1 MNRLLEIGFQVAGH
15 WTLAGETLVCELIRH
30 ASQSNI
36 LYAFVCDG
44 RVMYVGKTTKS
55 LRQRMSGYRNP
66 GPTQATNVKNHH
78 HLKRLLAAGSTIDIL
93 ALPDNGLM
101 HYGTFHLNLAAA
113 LEDSIIATLKPEW
126 NGRAQPAASDDE
138 DGPVVDPIG
147 PVVTPTDSFEFVMH
161 RTYFNSGFFNVPAE
175 HSNSFGEDG
184 AELEIFCGAAPRP
197 IMGTI
202 NRRSNANRTPRIFGG
217 IDLRDWFQANCY
229 LMASIRVLVD
239 SPQCIRLL
247 APHAASVSAGNQQS
261 LSSGRNAS
269 VMSVEP

>member
-15 WTLAGETLVCELIRH
+15 WTLAGESLVCELIRH

-66 GPTQATNVKNHH
+66 GSAQATNIKNHH
-78 HLKRLLAAGSTIDIL
+78 HLKRLLAGGSSIDIL

-113 LEDSIIATLKPEW
+113 LEDSIIATLNPEW
-126 NGRAQPAASDDE
+126 NGRARPAASDDE
-138 DGPVVDPIG
+138 DDSVVPS
-147 PVVTPTDSFEFVMH
+147 TDSFEFVLH

-175 HSNSFGEDG
+175 HSNSFGQDG
-184 AELEIFCGAAPRP
+184 AEIEIFCGAATRP
-197 IMGTI
+197 ILGTI

-217 IDLRDWFQANCY
+217 IDVRDWFQADCC

-247 APHAASVSAGNQQS
+247 APPSASASAENQA
-261 LSSGRNAS
+261 NA
-269 VMSVEP
+269 

>member
-15 WTLAGETLVCELIRH
+15 WTLTGETLACELIRH
-30 ASQSNI
+30 ATQSNI

-44 RVMYVGKTTKS
+44 RVMYVGKTTKP

-66 GPTQATNVKNHH
+66 GSTQATNLKNHH
-78 HLKRLLAAGSTIDIL
+78 HLKRLLEAGSSIDIL

-126 NGRAQPAASDDE
+126 NGRARPAAPDGEDD
-138 DGPVVDPIG
+138 PVVDPIA
-147 PVVTPTDSFEFVMH
+147 PVVPPTDSFEFILH
-161 RTYFNSGFFNVPAE
+161 RTYFNTGFFNVPVE

-184 AELEIFCGAAPRP
+184 AEIEIFCGTAPRP
-197 IMGTI
+197 ILGTI

-217 IDLRDWFQANCY
+217 IDVRDWFQAHCKV
-229 LMASIRVLVD
+229 MESVDVLVD
-239 SPQCIRLL
+239 SPQSIRLV
-247 APHAASVSAGNQQS
+247 AHAAVGAATDS
-261 LSSGRNAS
+261 
-269 VMSVEP
+269 